1 MVITEM
7 CTRDIPFAELMLE
20 KKEIIDL
27 ICGKKD
33 ESILKVLVL
42 FLLLLLLLLF
52 CVCGLVSFKFFW
64 RRKSFSLLKTL

>member
-42 FLLLLLLLLF
+42 LLFFFLLLF
-52 CVCGLVSFKFFW
+52 CVCGLASFKFFW

>member
-42 FLLLLLLLLF
+42 FLLLLLLSF

>member
-42 FLLLLLLLLF
+42 FLLLLLLLF

>member
-1 MVITEM
+1 MAMSRYAHDLSTWLSITFSWCISFGMVITEM

-33 ESILKVLVL
+33 ESILKVLI
-42 FLLLLLLLLF
+42 
-52 CVCGLVSFKFFW
+52 
-64 RRKSFSLLKTL
+64 